1 MRLVGVLVCRLR
13 MLLGARSVL
22 LALGMVAPAVMF
34 GGGTMRLGSI
44 FVMFGRFVMFFLSH
58 EILVG

>member
-1 MRLVGVLVCRLR
+1 
-13 MLLGARSVL
+13 
-22 LALGMVAPAVMF
+22 VMF